1 MVHAQRHHA
10 NKRDYLTAKDQMSRL
25 HEGGCA
31 CGSVRYQ
38 VRGDPEICQVCHC
51 RFCQR
56 RLGTAFATI
65 AYFDEANVTFLQGE
79 LNTYEHCSDESGRW
93 LRFQFCP
100 RCGTTVTH
108 TVQMRPGLRAIAV
121 STFDEPEWPPVKR
134 HIWVQS
140 KRSWVSIPSDVPT
153 FAQGAPSSTN

>member
-1 MVHAQRHHA
+1 MNA
-10 NKRDYLTAKDQMSRL
+10 L

-38 VRGDPEICQVCHC
+38 VRGDPEICQICHC

-56 RLGTAFATI
+56 RLGTAFGTV
-65 AYFDEANVTFLQGE
+65 AYFEDGNVKILQGE
-79 LNTYEHCSDESGRW
+79 LSECEHRSNESSRW
-93 LRFQFCP
+93 LRMQFCP

-108 TVQMRPGLRAIAV
+108 TTEIRPGLRAIAV
-121 STFDEPEWPPVKR
+121 GTLDDPEWPQIQR

-140 KRSWVSIPSDVPT
+140 KRSWVTIPPGMT
-153 FAQGAPSSTN
+153 AFQQGAPGGYK